1 MNEPEP
7 ERTTGERSYGRRFL
21 EELQSLV
28 GPSAGLDYATIQKLK
43 TADREGTIA
52 VLRGRCGGL
61 SYAAI
66 QAIRRSEPEEL
77 ARRLHAERLMAAA
90 GLSSSVFQA
99 GMGLFGF

>member
-52 VLRGRCGGL
+52 VLRL
-61 SYAAI
+61 SHYG
-66 QAIRRSEPEEL
+66 ELGFGPE
-77 ARRLHAERLMAAA
+77 A
-90 GLSSSVFQA
+90 GDHL
-99 GMGLFGF
+99 